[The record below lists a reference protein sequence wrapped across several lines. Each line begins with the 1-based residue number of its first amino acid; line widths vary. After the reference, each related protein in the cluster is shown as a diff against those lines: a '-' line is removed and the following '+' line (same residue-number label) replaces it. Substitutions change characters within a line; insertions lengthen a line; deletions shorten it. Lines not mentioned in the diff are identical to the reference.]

1 MALILRGT
9 KGSELTHEE
18 LDGNFTYLDAKS
30 AAVVGYT
37 GTAKTL
43 ALTDINTLVDC
54 TSGSAVTITIPPQAS
69 VAWTDDAEIHV
80 RMSGTGQVSIAVGAG
95 VTVPPLTAPVNLTA
109 QGAVVTLK
117 RRSADVWA
125 LIGQTG
131 TVVLDTDDISEGATN
146 KYFTESRVRSSV
158 LTGLSLLTGGVI
170 SAADSVLSA
179 LGKLQKQ
186 ISDAVTAIGGK
197 QDTLVSGTNIKTV
210 NGSSL
215 LGAGDLAISG
225 SGMANP
231 MTAFGDMIV
240 GGASGAPERLGA
252 GADGQVL
259 TLVSGAAAWAAPG
272 GGALTYITEALA
284 AASPNNGT
292 NAVSLSVTGG
302 STNADLAL
310 VPKGSGALM
319 LHLPD
324 ATATGGNKRGQRAV
338 DLQMNRATA
347 TQVASGNDAFA
358 AGSNNT
364 ANVAWAV
371 AIGYNNTSS
380 GTASFAG
387 GNGNTTSGSYAIA
400 LGSTNTASG
409 SGAVAVGTQATSS
422 GDSSFAAGN
431 FVEANADWSI
441 AQGYHITVRGVKGSW
456 AYGSGPF
463 TTRGDAQRREFVL
476 RCSTTTATPATV
488 ATDGT
493 PGSTLNQL
501 TVPTNSAVKFR
512 ADVVARNSTTGDA
525 ASWAVVGLAKNVSG
539 TVTLVGTPTA
549 TMDYN
554 DAGASAWVLDVSAD
568 NTNKAVR
575 FTVTGAASTNIRWV
589 VRALSVEVVG

>member
-1 MALILRGT
+1 MTTPKLQMPELVVGQAG
-9 KGSELTHEE
+9 KELTHNQALAV
-18 LDGNFTYLDAKS
+18 LDQLAQ
-30 AAVVGYT
+30 AVVVDKDLAAPPGSPANGSMYIVAAGAT
-37 GTAKTL
+37 GAWSGQNGKL
-43 ALTDINTLVDC
+43 AYWLTTV
-54 TSGSAVTITIPPQAS
+54 A
-69 VAWTDDAEIHV
+69 AWTFITPADGWSVWVTDEAV
-80 RMSGTGQVSIAVGAG
+80 RYERKDGAW
-95 VTVPPLTAPVNLTA
+95 VE
-109 QGAVVTLK
+109 Q
-117 RRSADVWA
+117 
-125 LIGQTG
+125 
-131 TVVLDTDDISEGATN
+131 
-146 KYFTESRVRSSV
+146 
-158 LTGLSLLTGGVI
+158 TGGV
-170 SAADSVLSA
+170 
-179 LGKLQKQ
+179 
-186 ISDAVTAIGGK
+186 
-197 QDTLVSGTNIKTV
+197 
-210 NGSSL
+210 
-215 LGAGDLAISG
+215 

-252 GADGQVL
+252 GADGKVL
-259 TLVSGAAAWAAPG
+259 TIVSGAAAWAAPG

-284 AASPNNGT
+284 TASPNNGT

-310 VPKGSGALM
+310 APKGSGALM
-319 LHLPD
+319 LRLPD

-387 GNGNTTSGSYAIA
+387 GSGNTTSGAYAIA

-409 SGAVAVGTQATSS
+409 SSAVAVGMQATSS

-441 AQGYHITVRGVKGSW
+441 AQGHHITVRGVKGSW

-463 TTRGDAQRREFVL
+463 TARGDAQRREFVL
-476 RCSTTTATPATV
+476 RRSTTTATPATV
-488 ATDGT
+488 GTDGT
-493 PGSTLNQL
+493 VGSTLNQL

-554 DAGASAWVLDVSAD
+554 DAGASAWVLGVSAD
-568 NTNKAVR
+568 NTNKAVG